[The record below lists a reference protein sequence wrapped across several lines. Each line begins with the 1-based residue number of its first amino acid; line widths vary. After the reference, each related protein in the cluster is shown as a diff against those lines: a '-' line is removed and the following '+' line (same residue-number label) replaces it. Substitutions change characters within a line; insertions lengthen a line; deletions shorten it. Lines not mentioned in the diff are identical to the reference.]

1 MKRLLGV
8 VLVLFMACIPMN
20 IHAQEVD
27 LSFEYS
33 AQKVKIENAIKYYT
47 IEGELLDEAP
57 IDCGT
62 YITLLSNR
70 KTIVFEINP
79 KKVDVKVSY
88 NKDWRENDPEE
99 EKYLCDYVGDYEFKL
114 RIDAD
119 GNINSLDNFQGNYD
133 FQFEPKN
140 VKDIEVAKTRITHP
154 DVEYVYS
161 EDGISIYSDIDQ
173 VEPIQLKDVGEYT
186 VAFDLDERYYESV
199 PFKVTILPKTIELK
213 PNKQFK
219 YFGELDPVL
228 ENDDYILTREL
239 GEDIGV
245 YKLTVQS
252 KSKNYKYE
260 IIENDVFTILENKS
274 QQIKPEVTNQPS
286 NDEKKEPLQSVNVS
300 NKDKNKYA
308 SATDMESNKDIET
321 KVDKESAK
329 TETKVV
335 TGVFNLTPMYLSFMT
350 ISLVV
355 AMYIMYILIRKRN
368 VKI

>member
-8 VLVLFMACIPMN
+8 VLVLIVACIPMN
-20 IHAQEVD
+20 IQAQEVD
-27 LSFEYS
+27 LFFDYS
-33 AQKVKIENAIKYYT
+33 GQKVKIENAIKYCT

-62 YITLLSNR
+62 YIAWTSDEEAIL
-70 KTIVFEINP
+70 FEINP
-79 KKVDVKVSY
+79 KKVPVKVTY

-119 GNINSLDNFQGNYD
+119 GNINSLDNYLGNYD

-140 VKDIEVAKTRITHP
+140 VNDVEVLKTKVTHP

-161 EDGISIYSDIDQ
+161 EDGISIYSDIDY
-173 VEPIQLKDVGEYT
+173 VKPILLKDVGEYT

-219 YFGELDPVL
+219 YFGEQDPIL
-228 ENDDYILTREL
+228 ENDDYILTREP
-239 GEDIGV
+239 GEDIGD

-260 IIENDVFTILENKS
+260 IIENNVFTILENKS
-274 QQIKPEVTNQPS
+274 QQIKLEVTNQPS
-286 NDEKKEPLQSVNVS
+286 NDEK
-300 NKDKNKYA
+300 KDKNKYA

-335 TGVFNLTPMYLSFMT
+335 TGVFNLTPMYLSFMA
-350 ISLVV
+350 ISLVL
-355 AMYIMYILIRKRN
+355 AMYIMYILIKKRN

>member
-8 VLVLFMACIPMN
+8 VLVLVVACIPMN

-62 YITLLSNR
+62 YIALLSNR
-70 KTIVFEINP
+70 ETIFFEINP
-79 KKVDVKVSY
+79 KKVSVKVTY
-88 NKDWRENDPEE
+88 NKDWRESDPEE
-99 EKYLCDYVGDYEFKL
+99 EKYLCEYVGDYEFKL
-114 RIDAD
+114 RIDAE
-119 GNINSLDNFQGNYD
+119 GNINSLDNYQGNYD

-140 VKDIEVAKTRITHP
+140 VNDIEVAKTRITHS

-173 VEPIQLKDVGEYT
+173 VEPIILKDVGEYT

-219 YFGELDPVL
+219 YFGEEDPVL
-228 ENDDYILTREL
+228 ENDDYILTREP
-239 GEDIGV
+239 GEDIGD

-260 IIENDVFTILENKS
+260 IIENDVFKILGKDAIHRNETKGPSFKIDKAVEKTTHKETSVLNKS
-274 QQIKPEVTNQPS
+274 QSKITTGIQ
-286 NDEKKEPLQSVNVS
+286 
-300 NKDKNKYA
+300 
-308 SATDMESNKDIET
+308 T
-321 KVDKESAK
+321 KTFPYSI
-329 TETKVV
+329 TLM
-335 TGVFNLTPMYLSFMT
+335 F
-350 ISLVV
+350 SLLV
-355 AMYIMYILIRKRN
+355 IFIFIFKF
-368 VKI
+368 I